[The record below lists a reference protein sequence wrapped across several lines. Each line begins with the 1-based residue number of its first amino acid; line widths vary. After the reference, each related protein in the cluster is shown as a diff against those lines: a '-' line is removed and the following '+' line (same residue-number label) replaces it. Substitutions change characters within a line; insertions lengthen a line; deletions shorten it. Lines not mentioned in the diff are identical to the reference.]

1 MCGYKE
7 SVTSIKQLY
16 TDAKTVVKK
25 FKEDDQ
31 GVCKIII
38 IIIIIFLKF
47 IIAQSMRT
55 KME

>member
-38 IIIIIFLKF
+38 IIIIFLKF